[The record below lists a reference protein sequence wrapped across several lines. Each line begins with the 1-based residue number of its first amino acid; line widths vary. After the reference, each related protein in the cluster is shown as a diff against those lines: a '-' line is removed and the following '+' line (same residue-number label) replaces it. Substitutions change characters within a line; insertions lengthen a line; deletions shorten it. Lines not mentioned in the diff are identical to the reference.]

1 MTTSI
6 RYPGT
11 LELKVSDESN
21 MKEMLKDEFMKV
33 IEETRLILKDNN
45 EWRGRYADYANKI
58 QSNTPC
64 ISSIRSAF
72 REWSPLK
79 VYLNVTSAKG
89 ARNFVNFELRYM
101 GQTVA
106 TLKGSKDKMHRLST
120 RGYDNP
126 NSRDFGCN
134 IPLADTD
141 WGAENATKF
150 RRFFRDRKGPRAASA
165 NKGNEEHRLES
176 LLLTEFF
183 KTKSKEKSLLGIQP
197 VTIAKVRFPM
207 PTPISASNP
216 KTIKYSGMR
225 GGGIDILT
233 RTGTGGRATRLC
245 IMELK
250 DQNVKIEP
258 PKAAMKR
265 AIAYTVFVRELLR
278 SDAGLPWWKLFGFSG
293 TVPKQLRLYAACVMP
308 SNENN
313 DYSFDRLEPNIEK
326 DSITLHYL
334 YYLIDENDR
343 IRIKPGDTT
352 LEVK

>member
-1 MTTSI
+1 MTTST
-6 RYPGT
+6 RYPRT
-11 LELKVSDESN
+11 LELEVSEESS
-21 MKEMLKDEFMKV
+21 MKKMLKDEFMKV
-33 IEETRLILKDNN
+33 IEETRLILKDNI
-45 EWRGRYADYANKI
+45 EWRGRYADYADKI
-58 QSNTPC
+58 RSNIPC
-64 ISSIRSAF
+64 INSIRSTF

-79 VYLNVTSAKG
+79 VYLNITSAKG
-89 ARNFVNFELRYM
+89 ARNSVRFELRYL

-120 RGYDNP
+120 RGYNNT

-134 IPLADTD
+134 TSLAATD
-141 WGAENATKF
+141 WGAEGATQF
-150 RRFFRDRKGPRAASA
+150 RRFFRDRKGLRATSA

-183 KTKSKEKSLLGIQP
+183 KTKSKEKALLGIQP

-216 KTIKYSGMR
+216 KIIKYSGMR

-233 RTGTGGRATRLC
+233 RTGTGGGATHLC

-250 DQNVKIEP
+250 DKNIKIEP
-258 PKAAMKR
+258 PKTAMKQ
-265 AIAYTVFVRELLR
+265 AIAYAAFVRELLR
-278 SDAGLPWWKLFGFSG
+278 SDAGLAWWKLFGFSG
-293 TVPKQLRLYAACVMP
+293 RVPKQLKLYATCVMP

-313 DYSFDRLEPNIEK
+313 DYSFGGVELNIER

-343 IRIKPGDTT
+343 VRIKPGDTT
-352 LEVK
+352 LGAK